1 MSRKAKIWL
10 TIFAIV
16 FLIIGG
22 IAIALKL
29 YFTSDRLKALV
40 IPRVEE
46 ATHRKVAINDISL
59 SLFPNIGVT
68 VEGLTISAPQ
78 EAQFDKREFLTLDE
92 LYLDVNIF
100 ALAKKRLEINEIILR
115 HPQLYLEVNK
125 DGVANYSQPGE
136 AEVRKPETPKEHPT
150 GPSGEAPKEHTG
162 TMGFLLSDFQ
172 IVDGDVQYVDKTAD
186 RRILI
191 SGYDQK
197 MHARV
202 RSGGEDIFLES
213 QSSIGGL
220 SYGSTKSFLI
230 TDLPLTTYQRL
241 TYKQAQDILS
251 LDSVSIGIHEIAL
264 VLKGTVEHLQSKPM
278 LDLSITSTKANLAQL
293 LSLVPKEYMK
303 AAQGLSSSGTFEF
316 TMTIKG
322 ESTDFIQPAVS
333 ATFLV
338 YNGSIRYTGL
348 PKSITQVTLAGSF
361 ERPLVFAGKKQPWRI
376 GMPTFSAMLGTSS
389 LAGKLM
395 VVDFD
400 NPVLD
405 ASFNGEV
412 NLGEVKEFYPLEQGT
427 ELTGLLKGN
436 VMLSGKAKVPAS
448 IKADGKLEFRG
459 VTIKT
464 ADSPKPLR
472 DLTGVITFDNQ
483 VIETNRLSMNV
494 GQSDLTLSFTMS
506 NYFALVMEDAAGAG
520 KPMMTSTLSS
530 RQLRTVDLMS
540 EQSETGSTGK
550 EAQRGK
556 KPGSAGPGQVDQKA
570 GGQTQSALLPTM
582 DVDANVSVGKLVTEK
597 FEFNNARGA
606 VKIRDGVITLQN
618 FSVNAFE
625 GTVVTKGMLDVRRMD
640 KRPFDLDLNISN
652 VQANALLP
660 KFTSFGNNLFGKL
673 SMNTSLAGDLNDT
686 LGLNPKTLNGVGNVQ
701 IADGKYVGSPMTLK
715 LADYTGINELR
726 AMNFKDWSNAFTI
739 ADGRIHIKDLKIMA
753 SNTDLVVNG
762 SQGFDGSLDYKML
775 LRLPGSASNRLK
787 IGGLG
792 GDVMNFLKDK
802 EGRLN
807 LNFNVTGTASSPV
820 YALDTQEAQQK
831 AKQALEQKARE
842 GADRLKEEAKK
853 KVEEGLKKLFKRP

>member
-1 MSRKAKIWL
+1 MKVLLSRKAKIWL

-46 ATHRKVAINDISL
+46 ATRRKVAINDISL
-59 SLFPNIGVT
+59 SLFPSIGVT

-78 EAQFDKREFLTLDE
+78 DVQFDKREFLTLDE

-100 ALAKKRLEINEIILR
+100 ALAKQKLEINEIILR
-115 HPQLYLEVNK
+115 HPQLYLEVNR

-136 AEVRKPETPKEHPT
+136 GGVRKPEAPKEHPT
-150 GPSGEAPKEHTG
+150 NPAGGEIPGAPREQTG

-172 IVDGDVQYVDKTAD
+172 IVDGDLQYIDKTTD

-202 RSGGEDIFLES
+202 PSGGEDIFLES

-220 SYGSTKSFLI
+220 SYGSTKSFLVP
-230 TDLPLTTYQRL
+230 DLPLTTFQRL
-241 TYKQAQDILS
+241 TYKQSQDLLS
-251 LDSVSIGIHEIAL
+251 LDSVSISIHEIAL
-264 VLKGTVEHLQSKPM
+264 LLKGTIEHVQSKPM

-303 AAQGLSSSGTFEF
+303 AAQGLTSSGTFEF

-322 ESTDFIQPAVS
+322 EATDFIQPAVS

-348 PKSITQVTLAGSF
+348 PKSITQITLAGSC
-361 ERPLVFAGKKQPWRI
+361 ERPLVVAGKKQPWRI

-389 LAGKLM
+389 LTGKLM

-400 NPVLD
+400 NPMLD

-412 NLGEVKEFYPLEQGT
+412 NLGEVKEFYPLERGT

-436 VMLSGKAKVPAS
+436 VTLSGKAKVPAS

-459 VTIKT
+459 VTVKT

-483 VIETNRLSMNV
+483 VIETKQLSMSV
-494 GQSDLTLSFTMS
+494 GQSDLTLSFT
-506 NYFALVMEDAAGAG
+506 
-520 KPMMTSTLSS
+520 
-530 RQLRTVDLMS
+530 
-540 EQSETGSTGK
+540 
-550 EAQRGK
+550 
-556 KPGSAGPGQVDQKA
+556 
-570 GGQTQSALLPTM
+570 
-582 DVDANVSVGKLVTEK
+582 
-597 FEFNNARGA
+597 
-606 VKIRDGVITLQN
+606 
-618 FSVNAFE
+618 
-625 GTVVTKGMLDVRRMD
+625 
-640 KRPFDLDLNISN
+640 ISN
-652 VQANALLP
+652 
-660 KFTSFGNNLFGKL
+660 
-673 SMNTSLAGDLNDT
+673 
-686 LGLNPKTLNGVGNVQ
+686 
-701 IADGKYVGSPMTLK
+701 
-715 LADYTGINELR
+715 
-726 AMNFKDWSNAFTI
+726 
-739 ADGRIHIKDLKIMA
+739 
-753 SNTDLVVNG
+753 
-762 SQGFDGSLDYKML
+762 
-775 LRLPGSASNRLK
+775 
-787 IGGLG
+787 
-792 GDVMNFLKDK
+792 
-802 EGRLN
+802 
-807 LNFNVTGTASSPV
+807 
-820 YALDTQEAQQK
+820 
-831 AKQALEQKARE
+831 
-842 GADRLKEEAKK
+842 
-853 KVEEGLKKLFKRP
+853 